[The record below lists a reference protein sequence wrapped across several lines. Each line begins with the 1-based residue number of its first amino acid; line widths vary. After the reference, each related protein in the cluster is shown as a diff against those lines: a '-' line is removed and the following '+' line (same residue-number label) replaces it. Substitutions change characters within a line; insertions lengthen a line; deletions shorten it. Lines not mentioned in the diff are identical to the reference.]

1 MAKVKIPATKSF
13 QTFEQILVNSIS
25 PLLKAQGISKRF
37 GAVAALQDVDFQV
50 DSGSVHALLGH
61 NGAGKSTLMN
71 VLSGVYTPDSG
82 ELFLSGE
89 KVSFSSPRDALER
102 GITMVHQE
110 LSIVP
115 DLDVGENIFLGREP
129 TIGPN
134 FIDWSK
140 LYTRSKELLADLKL
154 DFPARTA
161 CSSLNVGSRQM
172 VEIARAVSR
181 DSKILILDEPTSALT
196 AREQRRLFD
205 FIRHLKSK
213 GIGILYV
220 THRLGEIRALADVI
234 TILRDG
240 RRVTTRPARELDHG
254 SLVEMMVGHAVF
266 AAAALA
272 PAPPQGAS
280 GLEVVGLNSRDAGIK
295 NISFSARQ
303 GEIVGLAGMLGSGRT
318 EIFETL
324 FGLRPFESGS
334 IRIRSQKISLD
345 SPVKSMNAG
354 LALVPE
360 DRRTQGI
367 FPSVSI
373 WKNAAFASVHD
384 LFRGAFGLVKER
396 SARRAVKE
404 AAHRFNIR
412 ARSVDDEIQYLSGGN
427 QQKVIL
433 ARWLM
438 RKPLVLLLDDPTAG
452 IDIGAKAEIH
462 ALIRSMASEGIS
474 TIIASS
480 EFPELL
486 EISHRILVLRGGGI
500 VQEVDPQSASEAL
513 LVAMTTETDTAQLK
527 DPEIFEDEPR
537 VAFESATAD
546 SPEKLTRPAGSKR
559 PQSLSQR
566 FREEGWRTLFLGGA
580 MAVIVVL
587 FGLLNNYY
595 FSWAHFLDM
604 GRQASL
610 LVVTAIGATLVILAG
625 EIDLSPG
632 AIVGLTSV
640 AVPQLFDLSIPMPV
654 VPLLALLLGGFAGAV
669 NGFITLRLAVPSF
682 LTTLGT
688 MAIARGI
695 ALFISDQPRQV
706 SDEAFAAVFNGSL
719 AGIPEVML
727 YSFGLAMLVALVCRY
742 SRFGLQVRAVGSNQ
756 QGARLSGVATRR
768 LKFLVFVAAGVF
780 SAAGALLLLGRT
792 LTGLSGGADGLEL
805 NAIAAVILGGGRLG
819 GGKASIIGAFLGAL
833 LLTMVFSGIAGMGL
847 TAAWQLLTKGMILVA
862 VILFMRK

>member
-1 MAKVKIPATKSF
+1 M
-13 QTFEQILVNSIS
+13 NSLQA
-25 PLLKAQGISKRF
+25 LLKAHGISKRF
-37 GAVAALQDVDFQV
+37 GAVTALADVDLEV
-50 DSGSVHALLGH
+50 DAGSVHALLGH

-71 VLSGVYTPDSG
+71 ILSGVHTPDSG
-82 ELFLSGE
+82 NIFLAGQE
-89 KVSFSSPRDALER
+89 VYFRSPREALDR

-115 DLDVGENIFLGREP
+115 DLDVSENIFLGREP
-129 TIGPN
+129 MARLS
-134 FIDWSK
+134 FVDWGE
-140 LYTRSKELLADLKL
+140 LYARSEKLLAELKL
-154 DFPARTA
+154 NFSARTP

-172 VEIARAVSR
+172 VEIARAISR
-181 DSKILILDEPTSALT
+181 ESKILILDEPTSALST
-196 AREQRRLFD
+196 REQRRLFE
-205 FIRHLKSK
+205 FIRHLKGR

-220 THRLGEIRALADVI
+220 SHRLGEVRELADMI
-234 TILRDG
+234 TVLRDG
-240 RRVTTRPARELDHG
+240 RRVATLPAGQLDHG

-266 AAAALA
+266 AAAA
-272 PAPPQGAS
+272 PAPPKGAS
-280 GLEVVGLNSRDAGIK
+280 GLEVVGLTSTQAGIED
-295 NISFSARQ
+295 ISFSAGQ

-324 FGLRPFESGS
+324 FGLRPVESGS
-334 IRIRSQKISLD
+334 IQILRQEIVPDAPL
-345 SPVKSMNAG
+345 KSMNAG

-367 FPSVSI
+367 FPGVPI
-373 WKNAAFASVHD
+373 WKNAVFASVHD
-384 LFRGAFGLVKER
+384 LFRGPFGLVRER

-404 AAHRFNIR
+404 AAERFNIR
-412 ARSVDDEIQYLSGGN
+412 AHSLNDEIQYLSGGN

-462 ALIRSMASEGIS
+462 ALIRSMAREGIS
-474 TIIASS
+474 IIIASS

-486 EISHRILVLRGGGI
+486 EISHRILVVRGGRI
-500 VQEVDPQSASEAL
+500 VKEVDPYSASEAL
-513 LVAMTTETDTAQLK
+513 LVAMTTETEHARLK
-527 DPEIFEDEPR
+527 APEISEEEPSEGFGR
-537 VAFESATAD
+537 ATTD
-546 SPEKLTRPAGSKR
+546 SPKKLTTPTRSES
-559 PQSLSQR
+559 PQPLSQR
-566 FREEGWRTLFLGGA
+566 FGEEGWRLLFLGGA
-580 MAVIVVL
+580 MVAIVVL

-632 AIVGLTSV
+632 AIIGLTSV
-640 AVPQLFDLSIPMPV
+640 AVPQLLDLSIPMPV
-654 VPLLALLLGGFAGAV
+654 VLLLALLLGGFVGAV

-695 ALFISDQPRQV
+695 ALYISDQPRQV
-706 SDEAFAAVFNGSL
+706 SDEAFAAVFNGSFV
-719 AGIPEVML
+719 GIPEVVL

-756 QGARLSGVATRR
+756 QGARFSGVATRR

-819 GGKASIIGAFLGAL
+819 GGKASMIGTFLGAL

-862 VILFMRK
+862 VIVFMRK